1 MVPNIAYCD
10 VNDVSIVYKKKLPIL
25 WLYDYG
31 NDREAGSHEKIP
43 TYKLKINVYKLVR
56 MFYNPSLF

>member
-1 MVPNIAYCD
+1 MIDRQLIMIQTSMFSLELWVKNMAYCD
-10 VNDVSIVYKKKLPIL
+10 VNDVSIVYKKKLAIL

-43 TYKLKINVYKLVR
+43 T
-56 MFYNPSLF
+56 

>member
-10 VNDVSIVYKKKLPIL
+10 VNDVSIVYKKKLAIL

-43 TYKLKINVYKLVR
+43 T
-56 MFYNPSLF
+56 